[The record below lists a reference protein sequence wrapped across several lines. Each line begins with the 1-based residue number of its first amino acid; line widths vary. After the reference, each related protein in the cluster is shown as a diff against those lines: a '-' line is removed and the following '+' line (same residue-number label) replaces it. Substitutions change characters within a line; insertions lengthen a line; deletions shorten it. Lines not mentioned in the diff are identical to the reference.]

1 MIRKFNPEKY
11 DLTSP
16 KGLSE
21 AIAEILSL
29 HKGKDISIVDLDGK
43 TIIADYFVIASAT
56 STTAVRALAGNV
68 EDELAKTGLEPT
80 HRDVDGKWV
89 ALDYGSVIVHV
100 FYHETRDF
108 YNVERLWADGSN
120 VKKILD

>member
-11 DLTSP
+11 DLTAP
-16 KGLSE
+16 AGLSD

-29 HKGKDISIVDLDGK
+29 HKGKDITVVDLSGK
-43 TIIADYFVIASAT
+43 TIIADYFVIATAT
-56 STTAVRALAGNV
+56 STTAVKALADNV
-68 EDELAKTGLEPT
+68 EDELSKAGLEPA

-100 FYHETRDF
+100 FYHEMRDF
-108 YNVERLWADGSN
+108 YNIERLWADGN
-120 VKKILD
+120 NIKKILD